1 MGMDS
6 AALVI
11 GGLAALVFSVVITAI
26 ATSTPVTVT
35 VVFGVITVS
44 VMVGRR
50 KEKKSGK
57 N

>member
-11 GGLAALVFSVVITAI
+11 GGLAAVVFSVVITAI

-50 KEKKSGK
+50 KEKKSGE

>member
-11 GGLAALVFSVVITAI
+11 GGLAAVVFSVVITAV

>member
-50 KEKKSGK
+50 KEKKSGE

>member
-11 GGLAALVFSVVITAI
+11 GGLAAVVFSVVITAI

-44 VMVGRR
+44 VMVGRS
-50 KEKKSGK
+50 KEKKSGE